1 MLIFHGDELPFG
13 AACFLLLTI
22 KRRLRGSL
30 SHTCILH
37 AGKAEVLCP
46 IGLAERFILFFL
58 ISVLE
63 HWWIMFLY
71 CINMY

>member
-13 AACFLLLTI
+13 AACFLLLMI

-46 IGLAERFILFFL
+46 IGLAERFIFFFSFQSL
-58 ISVLE
+58 NIGGLRFFIV
-63 HWWIMFLY
+63 
-71 CINMY
+71 